1 MFDEGTQVGAADGTG
16 AVQETVEPL
25 AGIRVVDLSTTL
37 PGAICTQFMAD
48 GGADVLMLEQP
59 GGSPLRDL
67 RGWPAL
73 GRGKRSRVADLKADV
88 GVDLLDEQLRDADVL
103 VTTFSPTGLDGMR
116 LDSEALLARHPH
128 LVIAHITGWGRSG
141 PWHDIAGYEGLVFA
155 KTGLSHA
162 VRRMA
167 NPPRP
172 TYVTVPYASFAAGH
186 IALHGILSALHE
198 RERSGRGQI
207 VDADLV
213 RGAYAIDAW
222 NWFGEMVGIRWP
234 EAYSNVEAWSPEGDP
249 QSPLLLALL
258 AGPTKDGHWMQF
270 AQVSPRLFQ
279 EMLSE
284 FGVLQLLGDPKW
296 KGFPALENPALYKE
310 FWAILL
316 SKINERTLAE
326 WQQCFDGNPNLCA
339 ELFRSGPQVFDH
351 PQLIHEGRSV
361 VVDDPNVGS
370 VRQPSTLIHT
380 PHGPLRR
387 PAAAPRLDYD
397 AEGNW
402 SSRALGV
409 PPKASELRL
418 DAAPLAGITILE
430 FGEMFAAP
438 YATSVLA
445 DLGARVIKFESME
458 GDNIRSLLAFPEAA
472 GAKVM
477 QGKESIQV
485 DLHTEEGRDVA
496 RRLVGSADVVLQS
509 MRAGAADRLGI
520 GVKTLK
526 AINPDLIYVSAPGYG
541 NDGPYGDRPA
551 YAPSIAAA
559 GGVALANT
567 PDAACATSNLD
578 EIMYHAPRVLTAG
591 TAPELQ
597 CDGLAALAVASVI
610 LTALIGRDRGH
621 PIDEARTS
629 MLATATHVLTDWI
642 VDYPDAPE
650 PLTPAVDGSGL
661 SALYRMYA
669 ASEGLVFLA
678 APQAKEWRR
687 LVAAL
692 TDFTDLADDERFST
706 ASGRERFDHQLVER
720 LAAVFRKQ
728 PAAIWEKLM
737 RAAGIGCVEVHEG
750 APARLMQVDPQL
762 AAEYTTHAV
771 SPIFDQ
777 HLRFA
782 PLVQMS
788 RSSTRAPGGCLAGAN
803 TASVLKEFGYD
814 DAAITKWQ
822 ETGVIRCD

>member
-1 MFDEGTQVGAADGTG
+1 VTAPRGAAT
-16 AVQETVEPL
+16 AQESVEPL

-37 PGAICTQFMAD
+37 PGAVCTQFMAD
-48 GGADVLMLEQP
+48 SGADVLMLEQP
-59 GGSPLRDL
+59 GGSPLRAL

-73 GRGKRSRVADLKADV
+73 GRGKRSRVADLKTDVGADV
-88 GVDLLDEQLRDADVL
+88 LDSLLRDADVL
-103 VTTFSPTGLDGMR
+103 VTTFSPAGLINTR
-116 LDSEALLARHPH
+116 VDSEALLARHPH
-128 LVIAHITGWGRSG
+128 LVIAHITGWGRGG
-141 PWHDIAGYEGLVFA
+141 PWRDIAGYEGLVFA

-198 RERSGRGQI
+198 RERSGLGQI
-207 VDADLV
+207 IGADLV
-213 RGAYAIDAW
+213 RGAHAIDAW

-234 EAYSNVEAWSPEGDP
+234 EAYTNVEAWTPEGTP

-258 AGPTKDGHWMQF
+258 AGPTKDGHWLQF

-284 FGVLQLLGDPKW
+284 FGVLQLLADPKW
-296 KGFPALENPALYKE
+296 KGFPALEDPALYKE
-310 FWAILL
+310 LWAILL

-339 ELFRSGPQVFDH
+339 ELFRSGPQVLDH
-351 PQLIHEGRSV
+351 PQLIHEGRCV
-361 VVDDPNVGS
+361 VVDDPDVGS
-370 VRQPSTLIHT
+370 VRQPTTLIHT
-380 PHGPLRR
+380 AHGPLRR
-387 PAAAPRLDYD
+387 PAAAPRLDD
-397 AEGNW
+397 AGGGW
-402 SSRALGV
+402 SLGA
-409 PPKASELRL
+409 PGSQSSAAEINIDP
-418 DAAPLAGITILE
+418 APLAGITILE

-496 RRLVGSADVVLQS
+496 HRLVVSADVVLQS

-520 GVKTLK
+520 GVQTLK
-526 AINPDLIYVSAPGYG
+526 ALNPDLIYVSAPGYG

-567 PDAACATSNLD
+567 PDAACATSDLD
-578 EIMYHAPRVLTAG
+578 EIMYYAPRVLAAG

-610 LTALIGRDRGH
+610 LTALVGRDRGH
-621 PIDEARTS
+621 ALDEARTS
-629 MLATATHVLTDWI
+629 MLATAAHVLTDWI
-642 VDYPDAPE
+642 VDYPDAPQ
-650 PLTPAVDGSGL
+650 PLTPVADGSGL
-661 SALYRMYA
+661 SALYRMYE

-678 APQAKEWRR
+678 APQEKEWRR

-692 TDFTDLADDERFST
+692 NDFTDLADDERFST
-706 ASGRERFDHQLVER
+706 ANGRDRFDQQLAER
-720 LAAVFRKQ
+720 LAAVFLNE
-728 PAAIWEKLM
+728 PAASWEKLM
-737 RAAGIGCVEVHEG
+737 LAAGVGCVEVHEG
-750 APARLMQVDPQL
+750 APARLLQVDPQL
-762 AAEYTTHAV
+762 AAEYTTHAA
-771 SPIFDQ
+771 SPIFDE

-788 RSSTRAPGGCLAGAN
+788 RSSTRAPGGCLAGSH
-803 TASVLKEFGYD
+803 TASVLEEFGYD
-814 DAAITKWQ
+814 DATITKWQ
-822 ETGVIRCD
+822 DAGVIHCG